1 MSLYSMVVTRFRVLI
16 CFASMA
22 RTSLAILI
30 VVIAGCVPLERTPCA
45 LIDVDDDD
53 PCTID
58 RCFEGWPPVVDHIP
72 VECSADMVCDPD
84 TGDCVEE
91 ELP

>member
-1 MSLYSMVVTRFRVLI
+1 MSLSSMAVTPFRVLV
-16 CFASMA
+16 CFAAVA
-22 RTSLAILI
+22 RASLVVVI
-30 VVIAGCVPLERTPCA
+30 VVIAGCVPEATPCA

-58 RCFEGWPPVVDHIP
+58 RCLEGWPPVVDHIP
-72 VECSADMVCDPD
+72 VECGAGMVCDPD
-84 TGDCVEE
+84 TGDCVER